1 MRTAARI
8 FSGLILGVFV
18 LVLAFGATGG
28 SAAEAYVSYD
38 NTKSN
43 STAYNSQNYKAYNY
57 QTTTANYG
65 SYNYTRYNN
74 GATQNTTVYRTYNYY
89 TYNNTQ
95 NNTAGPTSQPA
106 NSTVRTGQPAGGIST
121 ADEQAMLNLINK
133 ERAAKGLKPLA
144 MDAKLSQ
151 IARLKAQDM
160 IDKNYFSHQSPTY
173 GSPFDMMKN
182 NGITYHYAGENL
194 AGAPD
199 VNTAHTNLMDS
210 PTHRANIL
218 SERYSKV
225 GIGVVNGGPYGKMY
239 VQEFTD

>member
-8 FSGLILGVFV
+8 FSGLILGLFT
-18 LVLAFGATGG
+18 LVLAFAATG
-28 SAAEAYVSYD
+28 SRTAEAYVSYD

-43 STAYNSQNYKAYNY
+43 STAYNSQNYKTYNY
-57 QTTTANYG
+57 QTTTANY
-65 SYNYTRYNN
+65 YNYTKYNN
-74 GATQNTTVYRTYNYY
+74 GTTPNTTVYRTYNYY

-95 NNTAGPTSQPA
+95 NKAAGTTSQPS
-106 NSTVRTGQPAGGIST
+106 NSTVRTGQPAGGVST
-121 ADEQAMLNLINK
+121 ADEQAMLSMINK
-133 ERAAKGLKPLA
+133 ERATKGLKPLA

-182 NGITYHYAGENL
+182 NGVIYHYAGENL

-199 VNTAHTNLMDS
+199 VNTAHTNLMNS

-225 GIGVVNGGPYGKMY
+225 GIGVVSGGPYGKMY